1 MRGVGRLA
9 AIADVR
15 LVASIDAN
23 EELLELIVLKNRG
36 VPLLNEPRLIMDP
49 SVDGVAIRL
58 LLLLQLKFQ
67 TIPLGKKIR
76 SGCDQGSIGL
86 IFVVGLAIP
95 RICNV
100 DVATSRQ
107 VHHAFPSCREKH

>member
-15 LVASIDAN
+15 LMASVDSN
-23 EELLELIVLKNRG
+23 EELLEFVVLKNRG
-36 VPLLNEPRLIMDP
+36 VPLLNDPRLFVNP

-67 TIPLGKKIR
+67 TIPLGEKIR
-76 SGCDQGSIGL
+76 SGCDQGGVGL
-86 IFVVGLAIP
+86 VFVIRLAIP

-100 DVATSRQ
+100 DVPASRQ
-107 VHHAFPSCREKH
+107 MHHAFPA